1 MPPDAIYNQWVASGQ
16 KHTGDSY
23 KAVVYTNQ
31 IIGNWA
37 PTTFTLEPATRES
50 AQNYT
55 GVFNGTRDAHNAVPL
70 SDEDQAFLNATVSSL
85 TSQNTEANSKSTSS
99 STTGS
104 DEDTIEKR
112 VYGNMLSARDV
123 EHLARTQVFSQHHV
137 AMGYSKAVTWRATDY
152 RDGYSYPLNQAFL
165 STEGL
170 CGCTVVVVWSPNGV
184 LLAHIAE
191 ASVDPGQ
198 YGPWWI
204 NYPPTQQAQRNL
216 DGIFL
221 QEAETM
227 LEQWLYKRNA
237 DGSVQKTPGTPLR
250 DRRGDVIYDRYGY
263 AEIEPGSRRPIW
275 DDVRFPK
282 QSTEAIIIAPA
293 KDPRYPFHT
302 QPHLTQEP
310 RGQPMPNGF
319 FHPPQVAGLQRMFRD
334 WHIAYNT
341 LDMFPRSAGPGRNPM
356 FQQDSKD
363 IVLLNLEESSRDP
376 RQRLIRLYYDGRFSS
391 YTMPMGRVRSPSPEQ
406 GSSRGGGS
414 GGGGG
419 RHGGGRAH

>member
-1 MPPDAIYNQWVASGQ
+1 MPPDVIYNQWIANGQ
-16 KHTGDSY
+16 KHTGDAY
-23 KAVVYTNQ
+23 QAVVYTDQ
-31 IIGNWA
+31 SIGNWA
-37 PTTFTLEPATRES
+37 PTTFTLEPATRKS
-50 AQNYT
+50 TQNYT
-55 GVFNGTRDAHNAVPL
+55 GVFNGTGEAHDAVPL
-70 SDEDQAFLNATVSSL
+70 SDEDQAFLNETIGSSKAR
-85 TSQNTEANSKSTSS
+85 TTEENSNSASS

-112 VYGNMLSARDV
+112 VYGNRLSTSDIEDFAR
-123 EHLARTQVFSQHHV
+123 RQIFSQHHV
-137 AMGYSKAVTWRATDY
+137 AMGFSKAETWRATDY

-184 LLAHIAE
+184 LLAHVAE
-191 ASVDPGQ
+191 ATVDPGT

-204 NYPPTQQAQRNL
+204 NYPPTQQAQRHL
-216 DGIFL
+216 DGVFL

-227 LEQWLYKRNA
+227 LEEWLYKRNP
-237 DGSVQKTPGTPLR
+237 DGSVQKTPGTPQR
-250 DRRGDVIYDRYGY
+250 DSRGRIKYDRYGY
-263 AEIEPGSRRPIW
+263 VEIVPGSRRPIW

-310 RGQPMPNGF
+310 TGQPMPNGH

-334 WHIAYNT
+334 WHIPYYT
-341 LDMFPRSAGPGRNPM
+341 LDMYPRSAGPGRNPM

-363 IVLLNLEESSRDP
+363 IVLLNLEESSSDP
-376 RQRLIRLYYDGRFSS
+376 RQRLIRLYYDGIASS
-391 YTMPMGRVRSPSPEQ
+391 YTMPMGRVRSPSPGQ
-406 GSSRGGGS
+406 GNSRGGGRS
-414 GGGGG
+414 GGG
-419 RHGGGRAH
+419 RTH